1 MAVLTATPVLEA
13 RELTRHF
20 GGLSAVDG
28 VALHIGAGEVVGI
41 AGPNGAGKSTLLDLL
56 SGRQRPSSG
65 EVYLD
70 GEQITRAG
78 PHVRARM
85 GIARS
90 YQAPQTAE
98 GLTVKQIVE
107 AAVVAYGRHVG
118 SERVDPVFE
127 FFGLDP
133 YASQLAGGLDT
144 LSRRK
149 LLLALGVLRQPK
161 VLLLD
166 EPCSGL
172 LSEEI
177 GELETLVR
185 ALCVQ
190 GTSFM
195 EPVPAAII
203 EHRLELLEALSTRTV
218 VMDAGKVIADG
229 DFAVVFAL
237 PDVRRAYFLTDDD
250 PLEAQL

>member
-1 MAVLTATPVLEA
+1 VAVLTASAILEA
-13 RELTRHF
+13 KGLTRHF

-28 VALHIGAGEVVGI
+28 VDLQITTGEVVGI

-65 EVYLD
+65 DVFLNA
-70 GEQITRAG
+70 QRITRLG

-98 GLTVKQIVE
+98 GLTVQQIVG
-107 AAVVAYGRHVG
+107 AAVVAYGHRVFP
-118 SERVDPVFE
+118 ERVEPVFE

-133 YASQLAGGLDT
+133 SSTRLAGALDT

-149 LLLALGVLRQPK
+149 LLLACSVLRQPQI
-161 VLLLD
+161 LLLD

-177 GELETLVR
+177 VELEDLVR
-185 ALCVQ
+185 ALCVR
-190 GTSFM
+190 GTSFI
-195 EPVPAAII
+195 EPVPVVII
-203 EHRLELLEALSTRTV
+203 EHRLELLEALSTRTI
-218 VMDAGKVIADG
+218 VMDAGRVIADG
-229 DFAVVFAL
+229 DFHTVFAL
-237 PDVRRAYFLTDDD
+237 PDVRKAYFLTDDD
-250 PLEAQL
+250 PLEAEL

>member
-1 MAVLTATPVLEA
+1 MAILTAPAVLEA
-13 RELTRHF
+13 RGLTRHF

-28 VALHIGAGEVVGI
+28 VDLQISAGDVVGI

-56 SGRQRPSSG
+56 SGRQRPSAG
-65 EVYLD
+65 EVYLE
-70 GEQITRAG
+70 GEQITRFP

-85 GIARS
+85 GVARS

-98 GLTVKQIVE
+98 GLTVEEIVA
-107 AAVVAYGRHVG
+107 AAVIAYGHRVG
-118 SERVDPVFE
+118 RDRVQSVFE

-133 YASQLAGGLDT
+133 SSSRLAGALDT

-149 LLLALGVLRQPK
+149 LLLACGVLRQPK

-177 GELETLVR
+177 SELEALVR
-185 ALCVQ
+185 VLCVD
-190 GTSFM
+190 GTSFI
-195 EPVPAAII
+195 EPMPAVII
-203 EHRLELLEALSTRTV
+203 EHRLELLEALSTRTI
-218 VMDAGKVIADG
+218 VMDAGKVIAVG
-229 DFAVVFAL
+229 QFHSVFAL
-237 PDVRRAYFLTDDD
+237 PEVRKAYFLTEDD
-250 PLEAQL
+250 PLEAEL